1 MHCGLRWLLL
11 GFKLPEDALVS
22 VERAELKQRSK
33 SLGRV
38 CLVPGGGGDE
48 GGGYQEDFDCT
59 KSFRYDHYL
68 HNVTHGEQLGYWQ
81 KKKKERNLPISLY
94 MQMNPFERHSM
105 DGGRYGCQSA
115 DK

>member
-22 VERAELKQRSK
+22 VEREELKQRSK

-48 GGGYQEDFDCT
+48 GGGVT
-59 KSFRYDHYL
+59 KKILIALNLSGTIIISIML
-68 HNVTHGEQLGYWQ
+68 PTVNSWVIGI
-81 KKKKERNLPISLY
+81 KKKKREIFPSRCI
-94 MQMNPFERHSM
+94 
-105 DGGRYGCQSA
+105 C
-115 DK
+115 K